1 MLNTNPSNLMAEIDA
16 AIAFR
21 DQHLEGYE
29 EKVARYHGPFYNRRG
44 DFSAEYS
51 PENTY
56 YEYIS
61 LMVPRLVYDNPRVQ
75 VQTRRPGAQKD
86 VAIALRHG
94 LNRWARDFK
103 LRNVLTEL
111 ATDLLLGFGV
121 CLVRPDHRKGQE
133 MPPSTDS
140 PTPNG
145 ETAWPTCERIAPR
158 RFFMDPQAERYED
171 CRFYGH
177 MWRIDKDD
185 LEDLAQTATNQGW
198 NLEAI
203 EQLAC
208 SENPNRKYGYGH
220 KGGPDRE
227 EIYCY
232 EIFVPEV
239 KLDNA
244 PSEKAGFHGAI
255 YTIGANQPLGCEHD
269 DDLKASLIREP
280 RPFYGPRT
288 GPYILFGAYK
298 VPDNP
303 YPLAPLTAVEA
314 QVRDLNDH
322 VLAASSSMMKHK
334 RIVGVNDPRT
344 AQLVKNV
351 EHDYVAV
358 VPFEDGKALV
368 QEFVMGGQTDQQAN
382 WIQTCRNRADRVLG
396 MDEALRGSV
405 SGSGTATEHSIAS
418 EAASTRIAFIKQNF
432 TTATVRLLNSVAF
445 YLYHDDDIVFPIGV
459 DAARELGL
467 GDQDVL
473 MFQGGGHE
481 GSDYS
486 FEDLELEIEPYSM
499 ERASE
504 GLAQKRA
511 LEMHSM
517 ILNSLQLMQVFPDYP
532 WKDHFNK
539 IGNAMNAPDM
549 AELVDQELLNRLAQ
563 DLSAQR
569 QMDTMAAVASMEP
582 RLSKDVGPGGVTRG
596 APSKKVP
603 MAMQEL
609 GSMMQQMMQQAPAG
623 APPGVQGPNSAM

>member
-1 MLNTNPSNLMAEIDA
+1 MLNTTPSNLMAEINA
-16 AIAFR
+16 AIEFR

-56 YEYIS
+56 YEYVS

-75 VQTRRPGAQKD
+75 VQTRRPGAQRD
-86 VAIALRHG
+86 VAIAMRHG
-94 LNRWARDFK
+94 LNRWARDFG
-103 LRNVLTEL
+103 LRTVLTEL
-111 ATDLLLGFGV
+111 ATDMLLGFGV
-121 CLVRPDHRKGQE
+121 CLVRPDHLKKQAMAPGTDAPRQE
-133 MPPSTDS
+133 RD
-140 PTPNG
+140 
-145 ETAWPTCERIAPR
+145 TAWPTCERIAPR
-158 RFFMDPQAERYED
+158 RFFMDPQAERWED

-185 LEDLAQTATNQGW
+185 LIDLGTEQAEQGW

-203 EQLAC
+203 EELGA
-208 SENPNRKYGYGH
+208 SENPNAKHGYGY
-220 KGGPDRE
+220 KGGPNRDE
-227 EIYCY
+227 VYCY
-232 EIFVPEV
+232 EIFVPEA
-239 KLDNA
+239 KLDGA
-244 PSEKAGFHGAI
+244 PSESQGFHGAI
-255 YTIGANQPLGCEHD
+255 YTIGCNQPLGSMD
-269 DDLKASLIREP
+269 DDAKAAFVREP

-288 GPYILFGAYK
+288 GPYVLFGAYK

-314 QVRDLNDH
+314 QVRELNDQ

-382 WIQTCRNRADRVLG
+382 WIATCRNRADRVLG
-396 MDEALRGSV
+396 MDEALRGAV
-405 SGSGTATEHSIAS
+405 SGAGTATEHSIAS
-418 EAASTRIAFIKQNF
+418 EAANTRIAFIKQNF
-432 TTATVRLLNSVAF
+432 TNYVVKVLNNVAF
-445 YLYHDDDIVFPIGV
+445 YLYHDDSIVFPIGI
-459 DAARELGL
+459 DAMRELGVADSEL
-467 GDQDVL
+467 L

-511 LEMHSM
+511 LEMHAM

-549 AELVDQELLNRLAQ
+549 AELVDQALLDRLSQ
-563 DLSAQR
+563 DLSMQR
-569 QMDTMAAVASMEP
+569 QMQTMAAAESLDP
-582 RLSKDVGPGGVTRG
+582 RFKKDTGKTGITRG
-596 APSKKVP
+596 APSKRVP
-603 MAMQEL
+603 AAVQEI

-623 APPGVQGPNSAM
+623 SPQGVQGPNSAM

>member
-44 DFSAEYS
+44 DYTDEYS

-75 VQTRRPGAQKD
+75 VQTRRPGAQRD
-86 VAIALRHG
+86 VAIAMRHG
-94 LNRWARDFK
+94 LNRWARDFG
-103 LRNVLTEL
+103 LRTVLTEV
-111 ATDLLLGFGV
+111 ATDMLLGFGV
-121 CLVRPDHRKGQE
+121 CLVRPDHLEKQAMAPGTDAPRQE
-133 MPPSTDS
+133 RDTR
-140 PTPNG
+140 
-145 ETAWPTCERIAPR
+145 WPTCERIAPR
-158 RFFMDPQAERYED
+158 RFFMDPQTERWDD

-185 LEDLAQTATNQGW
+185 LVDLALNQASEGW
-198 NLEAI
+198 NIDAI
-203 EQLAC
+203 EQLTYG
-208 SENPNRKYGYGH
+208 ENPNAKHGYGY
-220 KGGPDRE
+220 KGGPNRE
-227 EIYCY
+227 EVYCY
-232 EIFVPEV
+232 EIFVPEA
-239 KLDNA
+239 KLDDA

-255 YTIGANQPLGCEHD
+255 YTIGCNQPLGSID
-269 DDLKASLIREP
+269 DDARATFVRKP

-314 QVRDLNDH
+314 QVRELNDQ

-382 WIQTCRNRADRVLG
+382 WIATCRNRADRVLG
-396 MDEALRGSV
+396 MDEALRGAV
-405 SGSGTATEHSIAS
+405 SGAGTATEHSIAS
-418 EAASTRIAFIKQNF
+418 EAANTRIAFIKQNF
-432 TTATVRLLNSVAF
+432 TNSVVKLLNGVAF
-445 YLYHDDDIVFPIGV
+445 YLYHDDDIVFPIGL
-459 DAARELGL
+459 DAMRELGVDEGEL
-467 GDQDVL
+467 V

-511 LEMHSM
+511 LEMHAM
-517 ILNSLQLMQVFPDYP
+517 ILNSLQLMQAFPDYP

-549 AELVDQELLNRLAQ
+549 AELVDQDLLNRLSQ
-563 DLSAQR
+563 DLSMQR
-569 QMDTMAAVASMEP
+569 QMETMAAAESLDP
-582 RLSKDVGPGGVTRG
+582 RFKKDSGKGGVTRG
-596 APSKKVP
+596 APSKRVP
-603 MAMQEL
+603 AAVQEL

-623 APPGVQGPNSAM
+623 SPQGVRGPNSAM

>member
-44 DFSAEYS
+44 DYTDEYS

-75 VQTRRPGAQKD
+75 VQTRRPGAQRD
-86 VAIALRHG
+86 VAIAMRHG
-94 LNRWARDFK
+94 LNRWARDFG
-103 LRNVLTEL
+103 LRTVLTEV
-111 ATDLLLGFGV
+111 ATDMLLGFGV
-121 CLVRPDHRKGQE
+121 CLVRPDHLEKQAMAPGTDAPRQE
-133 MPPSTDS
+133 RDTR
-140 PTPNG
+140 
-145 ETAWPTCERIAPR
+145 WPTCERIAPR
-158 RFFMDPQAERYED
+158 RFFMDPQTERWDD

-177 MWRIDKDD
+177 MWRIDK
-185 LEDLAQTATNQGW
+185 EDLVDLALNQASEGW
-198 NLEAI
+198 NIDAI
-203 EQLAC
+203 EQLTYG
-208 SENPNRKYGYGH
+208 ENPNAKHGYGY
-220 KGGPDRE
+220 KGGPNRE
-227 EIYCY
+227 EVYCY
-232 EIFVPEV
+232 EIFVPEAN
-239 KLDNA
+239 LDDA

-255 YTIGANQPLGCEHD
+255 YTIGCNQPLGSID
-269 DDLKASLIREP
+269 DDARATFVRKP

-314 QVRDLNDH
+314 QVRELNDQ

-382 WIQTCRNRADRVLG
+382 WIATCRNRADRVLG
-396 MDEALRGSV
+396 MDEALRGAV
-405 SGSGTATEHSIAS
+405 SGAGTATEHSIAS
-418 EAASTRIAFIKQNF
+418 EAANTRIAFIKQNF
-432 TTATVRLLNSVAF
+432 TNSVVKLLNGVAF
-445 YLYHDDDIVFPIGV
+445 YLYHDDDIVFPIGL
-459 DAARELGL
+459 DAMRELGVDEGEL
-467 GDQDVL
+467 V

-511 LEMHSM
+511 LEMHAM
-517 ILNSLQLMQVFPDYP
+517 ILNSLQLMQAFPDYP

-549 AELVDQELLNRLAQ
+549 AELVDQDLLNRLSQ
-563 DLSAQR
+563 DLSMQR
-569 QMDTMAAVASMEP
+569 QMETMAAAESLDP
-582 RLSKDVGPGGVTRG
+582 RFKKDSGKGGVTRG
-596 APSKKVP
+596 APSKRVP
-603 MAMQEL
+603 AAVQEL

-623 APPGVQGPNSAM
+623 SPQGVRGPNSAM

>member
-29 EKVARYHGPFYNRRG
+29 EKVARYHGPFYNRRS
-44 DFSAEYS
+44 DFTAEYS

-75 VQTRRPGAQKD
+75 VQTRRPGAQRD

-94 LNRWARDFK
+94 LNRWARDFQ
-103 LRNVLTEL
+103 LRKVLTEL
-111 ATDLLLGFGV
+111 ATDMLLGFGV

-140 PTPNG
+140 PTAPG
-145 ETAWPTCERIAPR
+145 DTAWPTCERIAPR
-158 RFFMDPQAERYED
+158 RFFMDPQAERWED

-185 LEDLAQTATNQGW
+185 LEDLARSGKDQGW

-203 EQLAC
+203 EELNSSQ
-208 SENPNRKYGYGH
+208 NPNQKYGYGH
-220 KGGPDRE
+220 KGGPDRD

-232 EIFVPEV
+232 EIFVPEI
-239 KLDNA
+239 KLDDA

-255 YTIGANQPLGCEHD
+255 YTIGCNQPLGSAD
-269 DDLKASLIREP
+269 DDAKASLIREP

-314 QVRDLNDH
+314 QVRELNDQ

-382 WIQTCRNRADRVLG
+382 WIATCRNRADRVLG
-396 MDEALRGSV
+396 MDEALRGAV
-405 SGSGTATEHSIAS
+405 SGTGTATEHSIAS

-432 TTATVRLLNSVAF
+432 TSATVRLLNGVAF

-459 DAARELGL
+459 EAARELGL

-569 QMDTMAAVASMEP
+569 QMDTMAAAQSMEP
-582 RLSKDVGPGGVTRG
+582 RLKKDVGPNGVTRG
-596 APSKKVP
+596 APSKRVP
-603 MAMQEL
+603 MAMQEI
-609 GSMMQQMMQQAPAG
+609 GSIMQQMMQQAPAG
-623 APPGVQGPNSAM
+623 APQGVQGPNSAM

>member
-1 MLNTNPSNLMAEIDA
+1 MLKTTPSNLMAEIDA
-16 AIAFR
+16 AIEFR
-21 DQHLEGYE
+21 DLHLEGYE
-29 EKVARYHGPFYNRRG
+29 EKVARYHGPYFNRQNS
-44 DFSAEYS
+44 FTQEYS

-86 VAIALRHG
+86 VATALRHG
-94 LNRWARDFK
+94 LNRWARDFG
-103 LRNVLTEL
+103 LRPVLTEL
-111 ATDLLLGFGV
+111 ATDMLLGFGV
-121 CLVRPDHRKGQE
+121 CLVRPDHLESQQMAPG
-133 MPPSTDS
+133 TDAPRS
-140 PTPNG
+140 ERDTK
-145 ETAWPTCERIAPR
+145 WPTCQRIAPR
-158 RFFMDPQAERYED
+158 RFFMDPQAERWED

-185 LEDLAQTATNQGW
+185 LVDLGRDQADQGW
-198 NLEAI
+198 NLESI
-203 EQLAC
+203 ESLAAGDD
-208 SENPNRKYGYGH
+208 PNRKHGYGFE
-220 KGGPDRE
+220 GGPDRAE
-227 EIYCY
+227 VYCY
-232 EIFVPEV
+232 EIYVPEA
-239 KLDNA
+239 KLDGQ
-244 PSEKAGFHGAI
+244 PSKKQGFHGVI
-255 YTIGANQPLGCEHD
+255 YTLGCTQPLGSADENA
-269 DDLKASLIREP
+269 KAAFVREP
-280 RPFYGPRT
+280 RAFYGPAT
-288 GPYILFGAYK
+288 GPYIMFGAYR

-314 QVRDLNDH
+314 QVRELNDQVH
-322 VLAASSSMMKHK
+322 AASASMMKHK

-351 EHDYVAV
+351 QHDYVAV

-368 QEFVMGGQTDQQAN
+368 QEFEFGGVTDQQAN
-382 WIQTCRNRADRVLG
+382 WIATCRNRADRVLG

-405 SGSGTATEHSIAS
+405 SGTGTATEHSIAS
-418 EAASTRIAFIKQNF
+418 EAANTRIAFIKQNF
-432 TTATVRLLNSVAF
+432 TNYTVKLLTSVAF
-445 YLYHDDDIVFPIGV
+445 YMYHDDDIVFPIGL
-459 DAARELGL
+459 DAMRELGVDEDDL
-467 GDQDVL
+467 L

-549 AELVDQELLNRLAQ
+549 AELVDQALLDRLAQ
-563 DLSAQR
+563 DLSMQR
-569 QMDTMAAVASMEP
+569 QMQTMAAAQSLDP
-582 RLSKDVGPGGVTRG
+582 RLNKDSGKAPATRG
-596 APSKKVP
+596 APSKRVP
-603 MAMQEL
+603 AAMQEI

-623 APPGVQGPNSAM
+623 SPPGVQGPNSAM

>member
-44 DFSAEYS
+44 DYTDEYS

-75 VQTRRPGAQKD
+75 VQTRRPGAQRD
-86 VAIALRHG
+86 VAIAMRHG
-94 LNRWARDFK
+94 LNRWARDFG
-103 LRNVLTEL
+103 LRTVLTEV
-111 ATDLLLGFGV
+111 ATDMLLGFGV
-121 CLVRPDHRKGQE
+121 CLVRPDHLEKQAMAPGTDAPRQE
-133 MPPSTDS
+133 RDTR
-140 PTPNG
+140 
-145 ETAWPTCERIAPR
+145 WPTCERIAPR
-158 RFFMDPQAERYED
+158 RFFMDPQTERWDD

-177 MWRIDKDD
+177 MWRIDK
-185 LEDLAQTATNQGW
+185 EDLVDLALNQASEGW
-198 NLEAI
+198 NIDAI
-203 EQLAC
+203 EQLTYG
-208 SENPNRKYGYGH
+208 ENPNAKHGYGY
-220 KGGPDRE
+220 KGGPNRE
-227 EIYCY
+227 EVYCY
-232 EIFVPEV
+232 EIFVPEA
-239 KLDNA
+239 KLDDA

-255 YTIGANQPLGCEHD
+255 YTIGCNQPLGSID
-269 DDLKASLIREP
+269 DDARATFVRKP

-314 QVRDLNDH
+314 QVRELNDQ

-382 WIQTCRNRADRVLG
+382 WIATCRNRADRVLG
-396 MDEALRGSV
+396 MDEALRGAV
-405 SGSGTATEHSIAS
+405 SGAGTATEHSIAS
-418 EAASTRIAFIKQNF
+418 EAANTRIAFIKQNF
-432 TTATVRLLNSVAF
+432 TNSVVKLLNGVAF
-445 YLYHDDDIVFPIGV
+445 YLYHDDDIVFPIGL
-459 DAARELGL
+459 DAMRELGVDEGEL
-467 GDQDVL
+467 V

-511 LEMHSM
+511 LEMHAM
-517 ILNSLQLMQVFPDYP
+517 ILNSLQLMQAFPDYP

-549 AELVDQELLNRLAQ
+549 AELVDQDLLNRLSQ
-563 DLSAQR
+563 DLSMQR
-569 QMDTMAAVASMEP
+569 QMETMAAAESLDP
-582 RLSKDVGPGGVTRG
+582 RFKKDSGKGGVTRG
-596 APSKKVP
+596 APSKRVP
-603 MAMQEL
+603 AAVQEL

-623 APPGVQGPNSAM
+623 SPQGVRGPNSAM

>member
-44 DFSAEYS
+44 DYTDEYS

-75 VQTRRPGAQKD
+75 VQTRRPGAQRD
-86 VAIALRHG
+86 VAIAMRHG
-94 LNRWARDFK
+94 LNRWARDFG
-103 LRNVLTEL
+103 LRTVLTEV
-111 ATDLLLGFGV
+111 ATDMLLGFGV
-121 CLVRPDHRKGQE
+121 CLVRPDHLDKHGMAPGTDAPRQE
-133 MPPSTDS
+133 RDTR
-140 PTPNG
+140 
-145 ETAWPTCERIAPR
+145 WPTCERIAPR
-158 RFFMDPQAERYED
+158 RFFMDPQTERWDD

-177 MWRIDKDD
+177 MWRIDK
-185 LEDLAQTATNQGW
+185 EDLVDLALNQASEGW
-198 NLEAI
+198 NIEAI
-203 EQLAC
+203 EQLTYGG
-208 SENPNRKYGYGH
+208 NPNAKYGYGY
-220 KGGPDRE
+220 KGGPSRE
-227 EIYCY
+227 EVYCY
-232 EIFVPEV
+232 EIFVPEA
-239 KLDNA
+239 KLDDA
-244 PSEKAGFHGAI
+244 PSEKSGFHGAI
-255 YTIGANQPLGCEHD
+255 YTIGCNQPLGAMD
-269 DDLKASLIREP
+269 DDARATFVRKP
-280 RPFYGPRT
+280 RAFYGPRT

-303 YPLAPLTAVEA
+303 YPLSPLTAVEA
-314 QVRDLNDH
+314 QVRELNDQ

-382 WIQTCRNRADRVLG
+382 WIATCRNRADRVLG
-396 MDEALRGSV
+396 MDEALRGAV
-405 SGSGTATEHSIAS
+405 SGAGTATEHSIAS
-418 EAASTRIAFIKQNF
+418 EAANTRIAFIKQNF
-432 TTATVRLLNSVAF
+432 INSTVKLLNGVAF
-445 YLYHDDDIVFPIGV
+445 YLYHDDDIVFPIGL
-459 DAARELGL
+459 DAMRELGVEESEL
-467 GDQDVL
+467 L

-511 LEMHSM
+511 LEMHAM
-517 ILNSLQLMQVFPDYP
+517 ILNSLQLMQAFPDYP

-549 AELVDQELLNRLAQ
+549 AELVDQDLLNRLSQ
-563 DLSAQR
+563 DLSMQR
-569 QMDTMAAVASMEP
+569 QMETMAAAESLDP
-582 RLSKDVGPGGVTRG
+582 RFQKDAGKGGVTRG
-596 APSKKVP
+596 APSKRVP
-603 MAMQEL
+603 AAVQEL

-623 APPGVQGPNSAM
+623 SPQGVQGPNSAM